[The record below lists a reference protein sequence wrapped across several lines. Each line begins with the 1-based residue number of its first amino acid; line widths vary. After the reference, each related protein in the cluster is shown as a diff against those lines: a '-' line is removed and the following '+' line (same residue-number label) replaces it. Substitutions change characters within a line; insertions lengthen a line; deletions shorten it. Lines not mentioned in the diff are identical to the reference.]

1 MIGAL
6 GQPVNHPSRLLST
19 KIRIA
24 LRRTRVIKLI
34 AAGYSL
40 RQIAALVG
48 VSHETVRTDLAAL
61 LRELNERYPPTL

>member
-1 MIGAL
+1 M
-6 GQPVNHPSRLLST
+6 ST

>member
-1 MIGAL
+1 MTT
-6 GQPVNHPSRLLST
+6 SKLLKESGIDCT
-19 KIRIA
+19 THGF
-24 LRRTRVIKLI
+24 RTSFRSWCA

-40 RQIAALVG
+40 RKIAALVG